1 MDSCS
6 TSEHKLGKDFS
17 SQKLLYTK
25 DILSYK
31 N

>member
-17 SQKLLYTK
+17 SRKLLYTK

-31 N
+31 S

>member
-1 MDSCS
+1 MDSWS

-25 DILSYK
+25 DILSF
-31 N
+31 

>member
-6 TSEHKLGKDFS
+6 TSEHKLGKDLP

-31 N
+31 S

>member
-6 TSEHKLGKDFS
+6 TSEHKLGKDLP
-17 SQKLLYTK
+17 SQKLPYTK

-31 N
+31 S